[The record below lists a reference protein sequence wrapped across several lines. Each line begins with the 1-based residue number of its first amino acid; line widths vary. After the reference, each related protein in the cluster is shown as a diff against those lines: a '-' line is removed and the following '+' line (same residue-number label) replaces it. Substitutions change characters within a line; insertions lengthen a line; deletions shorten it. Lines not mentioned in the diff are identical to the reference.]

1 MRNAT
6 YFQGLGRRR
15 LVLGDPMRNRA
26 VQTKIISECK
36 MTPRAPGHDDK
47 PAVRSD
53 LDLNA
58 VSGAILLH
66 RIDECSLAVNHGSL
80 VQLAH
85 TARYADRRRVHLATS
100 AHLWASKLRL
110 RAANDAECFAPIGNQ
125 DGAQIRWA
133 TTRQRR

>member
-6 YFQGLGRRR
+6 YFQGLGGRR
-15 LVLGDPMRNRA
+15 LVLGNPMRNRA

-80 VQLAH
+80 VRWR
-85 TARYADRRRVHLATS
+85 TRRVQLATS

-110 RAANDAECFAPIGNQ
+110 RAANDADVSRRSATGMVRKSGGQLPGNAGRLCFILS
-125 DGAQIRWA
+125 
-133 TTRQRR
+133 